1 VIKMIFAL
9 KKLPHLSLEE
19 FQQYWKEKHGPLAQK
34 NLPKLRVKKYVQNH
48 TLDTPFN
55 EVLRA
60 TRNAMEQY
68 DGVVEIWWDSIE
80 ELESASLTPEGIEAS
95 EELLNDE
102 KQFIDL
108 SHSSLWFCEEHIFI
122 DR

>member
-1 VIKMIFAL
+1 MIKMICAL

-19 FQQYWKEKHGPLAQK
+19 FQQYWKEKHGPLARK
-34 NLPKLRVKKYVQNH
+34 NLPKLNAKKYVQNH

-55 EVLRA
+55 EILRE
-60 TRNAMEQY
+60 TRDAMEQY

-80 ELESASLTPEGIEAS
+80 ELEAASLTPEGIEAS

-108 SHSSLWFCEEHIFI
+108 SRSSFWFCEEHVFI
-122 DR
+122 DG